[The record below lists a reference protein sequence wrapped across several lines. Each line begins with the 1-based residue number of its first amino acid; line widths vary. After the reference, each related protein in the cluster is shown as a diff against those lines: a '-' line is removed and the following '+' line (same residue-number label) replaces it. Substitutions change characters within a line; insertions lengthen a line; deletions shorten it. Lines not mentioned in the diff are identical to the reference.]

1 MKYWFGYLTAAIFGA
16 ITWVLMQ
23 FGEKFSTLVD
33 MIYPYVSRLIQT
45 QLADWVSSVSFCLW
59 QLLAVLLGVM
69 ALASIVLMI
78 IFRWNFFPWLG
89 WVLAC
94 ACTLFFLHTGFY
106 GLNNYAGPL
115 AEDIR
120 LSVIEENGYSATELA
135 DATTYFRDKANEL
148 ATQVPRDAQGK
159 PKYPSFEELAEMAA
173 DGPTKEEFENARK
186 YLAKH
191 HVELQGR
198 FKNILPRK
206 LSDFMAK
213 ERYGIDKQ
221 TDYLRI
227 LEKTSRKDIRKMARK
242 LEKGDMLLSA
252 YTEN

>member
-1 MKYWFGYLTAAIFGA
+1 MKYWRGYITEAIIAVLTWA
-16 ITWVLMQ
+16 LMQ
-23 FGEKFSTLVD
+23 FCASHGTLVD

-78 IFRWNFFPWLG
+78 IFRWNFFQWLG

-120 LSVIEENGYSATELA
+120 MSVIE
-135 DATTYFRDKANEL
+135 
-148 ATQVPRDAQGK
+148 
-159 PKYPSFEELAEMAA
+159 
-173 DGPTKEEFENARK
+173 
-186 YLAKH
+186 
-191 HVELQGR
+191 
-198 FKNILPRK
+198 
-206 LSDFMAK
+206 
-213 ERYGIDKQ
+213 
-221 TDYLRI
+221 
-227 LEKTSRKDIRKMARK
+227 
-242 LEKGDMLLSA
+242 
-252 YTEN
+252 